1 MTVIAPVSTA
11 ATQGVAQK
19 TLAGN
24 FDTFLTLLTTQ
35 LQNQDPLNPMDSNQF
50 TQQLVE
56 FSQVEQQINTNDN
69 LKTLITLGQNRS
81 AADAVGYLG
90 KAVTVSNGTAAL
102 ANGSAAWNYQLGAE
116 ASDATLSV
124 SDASGRV
131 VYVGAADK
139 SAGIH
144 SFNWDGKDNA
154 GNQQPDGAYML
165 SINATGADGSPIQ
178 TAIASGGIVT
188 EIDFSGSEPMLML
201 GSLPVRL
208 SDITSVGN
216 LSSN

>member
-1 MTVIAPVSTA
+1 MSIIAPISTSPA
-11 ATQGVAQK
+11 QGAAQK

-69 LKTLITLGQNRS
+69 LKTLISLGQNRS
-81 AADAVGYLG
+81 TADAMSYLG
-90 KAVTVSNGTAAL
+90 KAVTISNGAAAL
-102 ANGSAAWNYQLGAE
+102 TNGSAVWNYQLGAE
-116 ASDATLSV
+116 ASDATLTV
-124 SDASGRV
+124 RDASGRV

-154 GNQQPDGAYML
+154 GNQQADGPYVL
-165 SINATGADGSPIQ
+165 SINATGSDGSNIPS
-178 TAIASGGIVT
+178 AIASGGVVT
-188 EIDFSGSEPMLML
+188 EVDFSGSEPMLML
-201 GSLPVRL
+201 GNLPVRL

-216 LSSN
+216 LPSN